1 MKFLFDLYTFFPYA
15 IWRHSLKN
23 IRRKITYIFLKFV
36 CIDFSLANCD
46 CLIRLLQTSENLS
59 WLNCYLD
66 LSKCQQLKK
75 ELRIFETSKIM
86 GDKMCRIFLSF
97 TYYYTLNCC
106 GSIDRRWYEKKPEK
120 LRAFRAVGYL
130 YSDGSNCTRN

>member
-1 MKFLFDLYTFFPYA
+1 MMKFLFDSHTFFPYA

-23 IRRKITYIFLKFV
+23 IRRKITYIYLKFV

-86 GDKMCRIFLSF
+86 G
-97 TYYYTLNCC
+97 
-106 GSIDRRWYEKKPEK
+106 G
-120 LRAFRAVGYL
+120 
-130 YSDGSNCTRN
+130 